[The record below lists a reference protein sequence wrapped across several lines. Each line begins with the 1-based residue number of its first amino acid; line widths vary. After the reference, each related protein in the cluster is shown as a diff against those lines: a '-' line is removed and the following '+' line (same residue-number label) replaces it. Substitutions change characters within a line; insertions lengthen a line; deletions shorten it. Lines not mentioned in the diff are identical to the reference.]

1 MKRILWVMLC
11 SMGLLFGADATIDII
26 KSTNRTP
33 KIEVGYIAGGDS
45 VLAKRIYKVLLGDL
59 NVSGHFEPI
68 DGNVYSK
75 NTIDFS
81 AYQSKKIDLVG
92 IVQVVKENKI
102 LKASLLVY
110 DNNASTL
117 QINKTYQIT
126 DSALYPF
133 IAHKMAVE
141 INAYIKAPTIEW
153 MNRYVVFSQYTSSG
167 LADIV
172 LSDYTLTYRQPI
184 ITGGLNI
191 FPKWA
196 DSTQKEIYYTKY
208 LTRPTIVRHN
218 IYTGKSEH
226 IADSDGM
233 AAVSDISK
241 DGKKLLITLA
251 PKHQSDIYLF
261 DVSSKTFSQL
271 TKYSGIDVSGY
282 FIDKEHSM
290 VFVSDRSG
298 YANIYAKKLDLEAPA
313 EQVVYHGR
321 NNNSISAHGDYVAYS
336 SRESDNEFGANTF
349 NIYLISMRTDYIRR
363 LTAIGNNQMPRFSK
377 DGGSV
382 MFLKHTSGQTALGVI
397 RLDHNKSYLF
407 PLSKANIQSF
417 DW

>member
-45 VLAKRIYKVLLGDL
+45 VLTKRIYKVLLGDL

-282 FIDKEHSM
+282 FIDKERSM

>member
-141 INAYIKAPTIEW
+141 INAYIKAPAIEW

-226 IADSDGM
+226 IVDSDGM

-282 FIDKEHSM
+282 FIDKERSM

>member
-26 KSTNRTP
+26 KSTNRMP

-251 PKHQSDIYLF
+251 PKHQSDIYLL

-282 FIDKEHSM
+282 FIDKERSM

>member
-282 FIDKEHSM
+282 FIDKERSM

>member
-196 DSTQKEIYYTKY
+196 DSMQKEIYYTKY

-282 FIDKEHSM
+282 FIDKERSM

>member
-141 INAYIKAPTIEW
+141 INAYIKAPAIEW

-226 IADSDGM
+226 IVDSDGM
-233 AAVSDISK
+233 AAVSDLS
-241 DGKKLLITLA
+241 LI
-251 PKHQSDIYLF
+251 HI
-261 DVSSKTFSQL
+261 
-271 TKYSGIDVSGY
+271 
-282 FIDKEHSM
+282 
-290 VFVSDRSG
+290 
-298 YANIYAKKLDLEAPA
+298 
-313 EQVVYHGR
+313 
-321 NNNSISAHGDYVAYS
+321 
-336 SRESDNEFGANTF
+336 
-349 NIYLISMRTDYIRR
+349 
-363 LTAIGNNQMPRFSK
+363 
-377 DGGSV
+377 
-382 MFLKHTSGQTALGVI
+382 
-397 RLDHNKSYLF
+397 
-407 PLSKANIQSF
+407 
-417 DW
+417 